1 MFVPPKKRTH
11 LGPSFLPREEHF
23 NPEQFGSQ
31 NKKTAFSAMGF
42 LQDRKEE
49 QRKMQQ
55 QSSSLASTSRGR
67 HRSALCF
74 PRNQKIGARFCE
86 PNWKEMRASN
96 IFDDVT
102 SINTKGARSE
112 PEPPLPHQESRR
124 DRNGVGGKKTK
135 QSQIPLWHY
144 QSQLAPPRL
153 LKSDAPS
160 CLPPPLNRTRGK
172 EFDRRRRR

>member
-1 MFVPPKKRTH
+1 MFVPQKKRTH

-102 SINTKGARSE
+102 SINTKGMRS
-112 PEPPLPHQESRR
+112 EPPLPNQESGR
-124 DRNGVGGKKTK
+124 DPKWGWGQENRAI
-135 QSQIPLWHY
+135 SDSALHY
-144 QSQLAPPRL
+144 S
-153 LKSDAPS
+153 PS
-160 CLPPPLNRTRGK
+160 
-172 EFDRRRRR
+172 

>member
-1 MFVPPKKRTH
+1 
-11 LGPSFLPREEHF
+11 
-23 NPEQFGSQ
+23 
-31 NKKTAFSAMGF
+31 MGF
-42 LQDRKEE
+42 FHQDRKE

-67 HRSALCF
+67 HSSALCF

-124 DRNGVGGKKTK
+124 DRNGVGGKKTE